1 MITEE
6 NVWSFLIGGFFA
18 GLVGATL
25 AIGGALIL
33 IPVWLKLGVDKDYCS
48 STTPC
53 LILTSAMVAST
64 IAVFNNQY
72 E

>member
-6 NVWSFLIGGFFA
+6 NVWKFLIVGFFA

-33 IPVWLKLGVDKDYCS
+33 IPVWLKLGIEKDSCS

-53 LILTSAMVAST
+53 LILISAIVAAT
-64 IAVFNNQY
+64 IAAFNNQY

>member
-1 MITEE
+1 MIKED
-6 NVWSFLIGGFFA
+6 NVWNFLIGGFCA

-33 IPVWLKLGVDKDYCS
+33 IPVWLKLGVDKDCCS

-53 LILTSAMVAST
+53 LILISALVAST
-64 IAVFNNQY
+64 IAAFNDQY